1 MGEMTG
7 RGRIDYDRRR
17 SWLITFT
24 VWLLLV
30 FIVAYEIVPAS
41 LLPLVMESLNV
52 GPTAASW
59 LVSSL
64 VLGMAVFS
72 VPVGIVLDRID
83 NRRAIG
89 LGTIATGAM
98 IVWGYEAGRTGAY
111 LSLLVSRFLAG
122 MTIVVVWTAGVN
134 VVGAAFEDER
144 QATAIGVFATGVP
157 AGFALGQFSGPLLA
171 TRFGWAGT
179 FLVYGAFA
187 GIAMVVYWLISRR
200 SQPTTTTDDLP
211 TTDDFR
217 QVLTSRNVWIV
228 SIIAF
233 AAFSLN
239 LIFNNWMPT
248 YITQQFSVSLAEG
261 GLLAAI
267 FPAIGIIS
275 RAASGTI
282 SDRLFDNR
290 RRPIVL
296 ISFGVVTPL
305 VFGFGLIKVVVMLLF
320 GLIAAGFFIQLG
332 LGLLFTY
339 VRELVAK
346 NVVGTALAVLNAVG
360 FVGGFSA
367 PIITGTLIERTGSFA
382 AVFAYA
388 GGLAVLS
395 TVLAWYA
402 PETDI

>member
-1 MGEMTG
+1 MMGRETVDHG
-7 RGRIDYDRRR
+7 SRQA
-17 SWLITFT
+17 WLLTFT

-41 LLPLVMESLNV
+41 LLPLVMEGLNV

-59 LVSSL
+59 LVSAL

-72 VPVGIVLDRID
+72 IPVGIVLDRID
-83 NRRAIG
+83 NRRAIV
-89 LGTIATGAM
+89 LGTIATVLMMG
-98 IVWGYEAGRTGAY
+98 WGYEAGRTGAY
-111 LSLLVSRFLAG
+111 LSLLASRFLAG

-134 VVGAAFEDER
+134 VVGAAFADER

-171 TRFGWAGT
+171 ARFGWAGT
-179 FLVYGAFA
+179 FPVYGALA
-187 GIAMVVYWLISRR
+187 ALAMGVYWLISRGNE
-200 SQPTTTTDDLP
+200 PTATTSDVP
-211 TTDDFR
+211 TADDFR

-228 SIIAF
+228 STIAF

-248 YITQQFSVSLAEG
+248 YITQQFGVSLAEG

-267 FPAIGIIS
+267 FPAIGIVS

-296 ISFGVVTPL
+296 IAFGVVTPL
-305 VFGFGLIKVVVMLLF
+305 VFGFGLINVVVILLF
-320 GLIAAGFFIQLG
+320 GLVVAGFLIQLG

-360 FVGGFSA
+360 FLGGFSA
-367 PIITGTLIERTGSFA
+367 PIITGTIIERTGDFT
-382 AVFAYA
+382 AVFVYA
-388 GGLAVLS
+388 GVLAVIS

-402 PETDI
+402 PETDV